1 MSAQESQYAPK
12 HRRLRGQGDAAAED
26 GVVVCVLH
34 VPQAGGWKARK
45 IVNPG
50 SAEWPEVVD
59 ERE

>member
-1 MSAQESQYAPK
+1 MLRNIAAFGGRATRQRRIVLCSA
-12 HRRLRGQGDAAAED
+12 
-26 GVVVCVLH
+26 VCVLH